1 MTTLEV
7 TSNRQTF
14 YTLNETEPRKNVP
27 AARYQTGRGLTA
39 LVVILMDLLIK
50 LDPR

>member
-7 TSNRQTF
+7 TSNKQTF
-14 YTLNETEPRKNVP
+14 YTLNRTEPRKSVP
-27 AARYQTGRGLTA
+27 AARYQTGKGLTA
-39 LVVILMDLLIK
+39 LVVIVMDLLVK